1 MFARTWSEELVA
13 EWLSWH
19 GFAVLVSVP
28 AGSGRGG
35 GRNEADVVGFRFE
48 GDKLVIEH
56 WEISSILLKGKD
68 VTGKMKKKFSRDRVK
83 AIEEYIINVLGL
95 SNKQTLS
102 IEYRKRAII
111 FTSKKALSEAKEIL
125 QKEGIKVYSIREF
138 FEKYMKH
145 TVEDQVRVMR
155 TFPDSYWLLN
165 MLYTLRAEKIIDWQ
179 PQSQQ

>member
-19 GFAVLVSVP
+19 GFAVLVGVP
-28 AGSGRGG
+28 TGSGSGG

-56 WEISSILLKGKD
+56 WEISALYRSGED
-68 VTGKMKKKFSRDRVK
+68 VAEKMKTKFSSEKVK
-83 AIEEYIINVLGL
+83 AIKNYVTKVLGL
-95 SNKQTLS
+95 SNEQIPN

-125 QKEGIKVYSIREF
+125 KKEGIVVYSIREF
-138 FEKYMKH
+138 FEEYVKH
-145 TVEDQVRVMR
+145 TVEDQVKAKR

-165 MLYTLRAEKIIDWQ
+165 TLYTLIAEKIINW
-179 PQSQQ
+179 